1 MSKIVALLTANANS
15 AQACAYVGLY
25 VCALTFFSNCEE
37 SSLTMKQAKDYSID
51 IFNCE
56 GHNL

>member
-1 MSKIVALLTANANS
+1 VALLTANANS